1 MNIEGKVIHFLG
13 DSITEGVGAT
23 DASHCFVSL
32 IGRKTGAVVH
42 NYGVGGTRIARQLN
56 CPQDE
61 GKDFCARFIEMEQG
75 ADMIIVFGGTNDY
88 GHGNAP
94 FGSFEDKTPDTFNGA
109 LNVLFSG
116 LRKMFP
122 HALILSLTPLPR
134 KAKSVEAERCLEDY
148 ANAIVSASA
157 FYKILCL
164 DLYHM
169 SSSDKQLRYLFTNCL
184 PDGLHPNDEG
194 HQILAET
201 IIRFL
206 ERL

>member
-75 ADMIIVFGGTNDY
+75 ADMIMILRLKKGKRSFVF
-88 GHGNAP
+88 
-94 FGSFEDKTPDTFNGA
+94 
-109 LNVLFSG
+109 L
-116 LRKMFP
+116 
-122 HALILSLTPLPR
+122 LSAR
-134 KAKSVEAERCLEDY
+134 KAAAEKRRY
-148 ANAIVSASA
+148 RI
-157 FYKILCL
+157 
-164 DLYHM
+164 M
-169 SSSDKQLRYLFTNCL
+169 SS
-184 PDGLHPNDEG
+184 
-194 HQILAET
+194 
-201 IIRFL
+201 
-206 ERL
+206 

>member
-94 FGSFEDKTPDTFNGA
+94 FGSFEDKTPDTFKAAFLLPLKGGFTCVQKMLLQQVGEPFPVIFERLVKVGKVMSPRPVITAVSRFGQIADGNVGA
-109 LNVLFSG
+109 GIV
-116 LRKMFP
+116 FP
-122 HALILSLTPLPR
+122 HEQGEVALVR
-134 KAKSVEAERCLEDY
+134 SVKVY
-148 ANAIVSASA
+148 
-157 FYKILCL
+157 
-164 DLYHM
+164 
-169 SSSDKQLRYLFTNCL
+169 
-184 PDGLHPNDEG
+184 DG
-194 HQILAET
+194 
-201 IIRFL
+201 
-206 ERL
+206 